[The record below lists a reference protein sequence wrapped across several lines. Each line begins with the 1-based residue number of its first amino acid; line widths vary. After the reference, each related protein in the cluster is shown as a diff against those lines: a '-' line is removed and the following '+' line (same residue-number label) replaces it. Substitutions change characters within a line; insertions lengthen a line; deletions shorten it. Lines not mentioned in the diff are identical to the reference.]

1 METMPDDRPAQ
12 GHGAAAG
19 GSPPSPLAVSRSD
32 RILPVPS
39 KPAKPSRGD
48 DAAPSTERHFYNT
61 TRAFGRFGIRLFE
74 PQIMPMPH
82 WHGHVEGNFLSHATM
97 LYSVDGEVI
106 AVPEGRLVLFWAGVP
121 HQLTDVAPTCAEK
134 PRLCN
139 VYMPVDAFLFM
150 PHIAQLQV
158 AMLSGAMVLLPERL
172 CDVGMIERW
181 YGDYRS
187 GDFERTEVVK
197 MEINT
202 MLRRALLDDLTYLRR
217 PMAVMGQERAMSSA
231 QIRHVVEMVRYIME
245 HIGTPMGNADV
256 AAVTGLHQNY
266 ALSLFTRVMRLPMK
280 QFVIRMRLLRARALL
295 TESSMPITSVA
306 EASGFTSIS
315 QFYQQFKAS
324 YGVPPNRLRGSYI
337 NRALR

>member
-1 METMPDDRPAQ
+1 MAALHSGTVARTGRGQSRPDA
-12 GHGAAAG
+12 GVAAKSTRTA
-19 GSPPSPLAVSRSD
+19 
-32 RILPVPS
+32 
-39 KPAKPSRGD
+39 

-74 PQIMPMPH
+74 PQVMPMPH
-82 WHGHVEGNFLSHATM
+82 WHGHIEGNFLKHASM

-121 HQLTDVAPTCAEK
+121 HQLTEVIPTGAEK

-158 AMLSGAMVLLPERL
+158 AMLSGAIVLLPEQL
-172 CDVGMIERW
+172 CDAGIIERW
-181 YGDYRS
+181 YADYRS

-202 MLRRALLDDLTYLRR
+202 MLRRALLGDLTYLRQ
-217 PMAVMGQERAMSSA
+217 PMAVMGQDRAMSSA
-231 QIRHVVEMVRYIME
+231 QIRHVVAMVRHIME
-245 HIGTPMGNADV
+245 HLGSPMRNADV
-256 AAVTGLHQNY
+256 ARVTGLHQNY
-266 ALSLFTRVMRLPMK
+266 ALSLFTQVMRLPMK

-295 TESSMPITSVA
+295 TDSSMPITTVA

>member
-1 METMPDDRPAQ
+1 MVPVKLVPPVHRTNPA
-12 GHGAAAG
+12 AK
-19 GSPPSPLAVSRSD
+19 GSKAVPALPPVT
-32 RILPVPS
+32 LPTRM
-39 KPAKPSRGD
+39 ARMT

-74 PQIMPMPH
+74 PQIMPLPH
-82 WHGHVEGNFLSHATM
+82 WHGHIEGNFLINATM
-97 LYSVDGEVI
+97 LYSVDGD
-106 AVPEGRLVLFWAGVP
+106 AVLIPEGRMVLFWAGVP
-121 HQLTDVAPTCAEK
+121 HQLTEVTATNTDI

-158 AMLSGAMVLLPERL
+158 AMLSGAMVLLPTAL
-172 CDVGMIERW
+172 CDISMIERW
-181 YGDYRS
+181 YSDYRS

-197 MEINT
+197 MELNT
-202 MLRRALLDDLTYLRR
+202 LFRRALLGDLTFLRQ

-245 HIGTPMGNADV
+245 HLGAPMRNADV

-280 QFVIRMRLLRARALL
+280 QFVIRLRLLRARALL

-324 YGVPPNRLRGSYI
+324 YGLPPNHLRGSYI
-337 NRALR
+337 NKALR

>member
-1 METMPDDRPAQ
+1 METMPDAAAVAVA
-12 GHGAAAG
+12 GAAPEG
-19 GSPPSPLAVSRSD
+19 LPVKPPAAPGAD
-32 RILPVPS
+32 RIPQPRRRAARLPRPNN
-39 KPAKPSRGD
+39 
-48 DAAPSTERHFYNT
+48 AAPSTERHFYNT

-74 PQIMPMPH
+74 PQIMPVPH
-82 WHGHVEGNFLSHATM
+82 WHGHIEGNFLQHASM
-97 LYSVDGEVI
+97 LYSVDGEGI
-106 AVPEGRLVLFWAGVP
+106 AIPEGRLVLFWAGVP
-121 HQLTDVAPTCAEK
+121 HQLTEVVQTGPEK

-139 VYMPVDAFLFM
+139 VYMPVDAFLLM

-158 AMLSGAMVLLPERL
+158 AMLSGAMVLLAERL
-172 CDVGMIERW
+172 CDVSMIERW

-202 MLRRALLDDLTYLRR
+202 MLRRALLNDLTFLRQ
-217 PMAVMGQERAMSSA
+217 PMALMGEDRAMSSA

-245 HIGTPMGNADV
+245 HIGTPMCNADV

-266 ALSLFTRVMRLPMK
+266 ALSLFSQVMRLPMK